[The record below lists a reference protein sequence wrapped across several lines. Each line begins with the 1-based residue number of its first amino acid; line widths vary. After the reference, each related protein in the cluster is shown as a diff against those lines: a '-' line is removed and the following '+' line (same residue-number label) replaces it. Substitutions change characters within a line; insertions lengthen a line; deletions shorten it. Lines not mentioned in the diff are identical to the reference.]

1 MGLSQSVVIDD
12 ATSESLGTKIG
23 VPQGSVLGPLL
34 FLIYTLPLAD
44 VVKKHGLSYHFYAND
59 SQLYMSFKLGHRQ
72 TNVNTMALENCIK
85 DIKHWMIQND
95 LKLNTDKTVFLLF
108 GTPQQLANTNIS
120 SFGAAGDIVEKIL
133 CARNLGVLLDGCLTM
148 KDHIS
153 EVGKLAFY
161 HLRNISHIRK
171 YLTLSA
177 AKTILHALVCSRIDA
192 NNALYYGLSMVQI
205 KKVTKN
211 TECGC

>member
-1 MGLSQSVVIDD
+1 M
-12 ATSESLGTKIG
+12 
-23 VPQGSVLGPLL
+23 
-34 FLIYTLPLAD
+34 YAD
-44 VVKKHGLSYHFYAND
+44 D
-59 SQLYMSFKLGHRQ
+59 SQLYTSFKPGHLQ
-72 TNVNTMALENCIK
+72 ANANTMALENCIK

-120 SFGAAGDIVEKIL
+120 SGDIVERKL
-133 CARNLGVLLDGCLTM
+133 YARNLGVLLDSCLTM

-153 EVGKLAFY
+153 EVSKLAFY

-177 AKTILHALVCSRIDA
+177 AKTIVHALVCSRIDA
-192 NNALYYGLSMVQI
+192 NNALYYGLPMVQI
-205 KKVTKN
+205 KNLQRIQNAADRVILRRRKYDHVTPALEKLLWLPVQYRILYKILII
-211 TECGC
+211 TYKALHG

>member
-1 MGLSQSVVIDD
+1 M
-12 ATSESLGTKIG
+12 
-23 VPQGSVLGPLL
+23 LGPLL

-44 VVKKHGLSYHFYAND
+44 VVKKHGLSYHFYTDD
-59 SQLYMSFKLGHRQ
+59 SQLYMSFKPGHLQ
-72 TNVNTMALENCIK
+72 ANVNKMALENCIK
-85 DIKHWMIQND
+85 DVKHWMIQND
-95 LKLNTDKTVFLLF
+95 LNLNTDKTAFLLF

-120 SFGAAGDIVEKIL
+120 SFNAADDVVERKL
-133 CARNLGVLLDGCLTM
+133 CARNLGVLSDSCLTM

-153 EVGKLAFY
+153 EVSKLAFY

-177 AKTILHALVCSRIDA
+177 AKTIVHALVCSRLDA
-192 NNALYYGLSMVQI
+192 NNALYYGLPMVQI
-205 KKVTKN
+205 KKVAKN